1 MPAYNWGSLHLNDSC
16 LDVKVIIWND
26 FIYGYTFL
34 GLICIHRKMPAKRKY
49 AKKIQSIAPNKT
61 TETQNTT
68 S

>member
-34 GLICIHRKMPAKRKY
+34 GLICIQRKMPAMLFVKRKKEWEGGR
-49 AKKIQSIAPNKT
+49 A
-61 TETQNTT
+61 QNLFQF
-68 S
+68 